1 MPIVT
6 KYLTQ
11 KDSDVHRANFTKR
24 WHAVD
29 DVSHL
34 FGWAFESAFFFT
46 CDGWCE
52 FIDSVL
58 PDWWPVGDVQNL
70 LISVVKFLYENRSEH
85 NYNTGVSMGLSIV
98 GQVND
103 TVNWAKAEIQNQ
115 VNAMR
120 NTIDTQIIQPV
131 KDRINREIKPAL
143 DAAQKE
149 IDTFRS
155 NVSTF
160 NSDLS
165 KMKTDV
171 SSMIAKVD
179 SAAQKA
185 QKVESDLTEKARQL
199 DAQLKNIENRMG
211 NINTFIQNLD
221 SRVKALEG
229 KPSSS
234 GFEISKEIEKMFRG

>member
-11 KDSDVHRANFTKR
+11 KDSDVHRAQYTKR
-24 WHAVD
+24 FDPVD

-34 FGWAFESAFFFT
+34 FGWAYETAFFFT

-52 FIDSVL
+52 FLDSVF
-58 PDWWPVGDVQNL
+58 PDYFPFGTAQNL
-70 LISVVKFLYENRSEH
+70 LISVVRFVYENRSEH
-85 NYNTGVSMGLSIV
+85 NYNCGVSMGLQIV
-98 GQVND
+98 KKVNQTID
-103 TVNWAKAEIQNQ
+103 WAKNEIQSQ

-120 NTIDTQIIQPV
+120 DKIDREIVAPLR
-131 KDRINREIKPAL
+131 DRINAEIKPAL
-143 DAAQKE
+143 DAAQKD

-160 NSDLS
+160 NADLS

-171 SSMIAKVD
+171 SAVTSKVD

-199 DAQLKNIENRMG
+199 DTQLKGIENRMG
-211 NINTFIQNLD
+211 NINSLISSLD

-234 GFEISKEIEKMFRG
+234 GIEIPKEIEKIFRG